1 MAPVHCPPRLSPEWG
16 LGQQHQGCWSP
27 KVLRCWTSQGQQAVW
42 GSPPSSGKSRSGLKF
57 QRSLAVWPVSCFG
70 TLSNLDGRA
79 CWAVLSCWPPR
90 RGGHCEGT
98 PRETSHPWAAAS
110 VGPCGRAAASS
121 GATQPP
127 GGGGRAGRQ
136 PGALTR
142 PTLQELVTAWY
153 IGFLCLILASFLVY
167 LAEKGENDHFDTYA
181 DALWWGLVSPSR
193 GLVSLGQVQ
202 SPGMSFLG
210 DPRPHPGVPLTPRA
224 WTGGGWALSG
234 QGLLLGPPAGRSGP
248 WCPGWLGAGALAG
261 VWVGRGPASGGLR
274 GQCHP
279 PPPSHPPSLWPTC
292 VRPPGR
298 GGQGV
303 LPVTFRDRK
312 FVKGKLS
319 PGGRRAPAHG
329 PSVSPGLSLQVAP
342 QGSPQPRPCPP
353 APSPLAFPLSTV
365 PSQFLLCLPA
375 AAEASV
381 LRPV

>member
-1 MAPVHCPPRLSPEWG
+1 MACQLLWDTFQPGRTCLLGRPQLLASQAWG
-16 LGQQHQGCWSP
+16 ALRGHTQG
-27 KVLRCWTSQGQQAVW
+27 
-42 GSPPSSGKSRSGLKF
+42 
-57 QRSLAVWPVSCFG
+57 
-70 TLSNLDGRA
+70 N
-79 CWAVLSCWPPR
+79 
-90 RGGHCEGT
+90 
-98 PRETSHPWAAAS
+98 
-110 VGPCGRAAASS
+110 
-121 GATQPP
+121 QPP
-127 GGGGRAGRQ
+127 VGCRKRGAMWPGSCQLWSHTASRGGGRAGRQ